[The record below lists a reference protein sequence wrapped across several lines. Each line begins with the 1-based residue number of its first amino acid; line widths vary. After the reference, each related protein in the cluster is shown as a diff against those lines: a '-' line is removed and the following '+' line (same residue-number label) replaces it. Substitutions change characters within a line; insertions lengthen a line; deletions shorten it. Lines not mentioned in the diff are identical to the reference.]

1 MIRWNFGVASVL
13 FICYLIYAIK
23 NKEFLA
29 FTLSKKYF
37 LSLFLGMF
45 LGMFLSVFLGSLL
58 SAGDRML
65 KFILY
70 YLGESI
76 VFAITFSPLFAI
88 TFSPLFAITFSVIF
102 SIAKKIRN
110 VKNIEIETNNKF
122 FNINLRFILLVC
134 LFLFFITEPHFWFGI
149 ILFVGSLL

>member
-88 TFSPLFAITFSVIF
+88 TFSVIF

>member
-45 LGMFLSVFLGSLL
+45 LSMFLSVFLGVFLGSLL

-76 VFAITFSPLFAI
+76 VFAI

>member
-45 LGMFLSVFLGSLL
+45 LGMFLSVFLGVFLGSLL

-76 VFAITFSPLFAI
+76 VFAI

-122 FNINLRFILLVC
+122 FNINLRFILLIC

>member
-1 MIRWNFGVASVL
+1 MTWWNLGVAGVL

-45 LGMFLSVFLGSLL
+45 LGSSL

-65 KFILY
+65 KFISY
-70 YLGESI
+70 YLGNSI
-76 VFAITFSPLFAI
+76 V
-88 TFSPLFAITFSVIF
+88 FAITFSVIF
-102 SIAKKIRN
+102 SIAKDIRN

-122 FNINLRFILLVC
+122 FNINLRFILLIC
-134 LFLFFITEPHFWFGI
+134 FFYFLQQNLIFG
-149 ILFVGSLL
+149 LE

>member
-1 MIRWNFGVASVL
+1 MTWWNLGVAGVL

-88 TFSPLFAITFSVIF
+88 TFSVIF